1 VIATRADLEAV
12 KKMIDARA
20 LREIE
25 QALARR
31 NVRLQAYRD
40 MLAYRERQD
49 EARTLAECEDIQRRA
64 NGEIADLER
73 RFYGPQD
80 P

>member
-1 VIATRADLEAV
+1 MIATRADLEAV

-49 EARTLAECEDIQRRA
+49 EARTLAEIEEIQQRA
-64 NGEIADLER
+64 NDEIADLER
-73 RFYGPQD
+73 GFFGPERG
-80 P
+80 